1 MLDRGDIAKRDFFF
15 ALLDVEK
22 RNEGVCG
29 SRLFLV
35 CHFSEKPMEIL
46 GDFWMFVIF
55 NFKRTKYFLSFMD
68 VFLFDE
74 VG

>member
-1 MLDRGDIAKRDFFF
+1 MLDRGDIPQGDFFLG
-15 ALLDVEK
+15 LLDVEK

-29 SRLFLV
+29 SRLLLM

-46 GDFWMFVIF
+46 GDFWMLAIF
-55 NFKRTKYFLSFMD
+55 KFSRTKYFLSLKD